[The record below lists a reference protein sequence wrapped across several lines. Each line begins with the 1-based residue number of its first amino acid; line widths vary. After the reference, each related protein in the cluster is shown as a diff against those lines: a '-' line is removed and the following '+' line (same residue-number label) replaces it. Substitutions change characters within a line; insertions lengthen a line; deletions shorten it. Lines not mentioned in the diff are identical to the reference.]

1 MNPCEPG
8 KRTHKQRGNPEKKV
22 IQMNHSSIQG
32 NGICMKKEEVLITI
46 QVDRQRGKYRLHSKG
61 EVAKSLSNQAG
72 PRCVTSLYYDYKEIL
87 KNQVDK

>member
-32 NGICMKKEEVLITI
+32 NGICVSGNE
-46 QVDRQRGKYRLHSKG
+46 KG
-61 EVAKSLSNQAG
+61 RRS
-72 PRCVTSLYYDYKEIL
+72 DY
-87 KNQVDK
+87 NSGR